1 MIAAEAAVG
10 RATRPS
16 KAATILFFKRMPT
29 FSLLSPSRTI
39 DDMRGLRP
47 LHITLSRAMRQ
58 PAVRSGRR
66 AHTGRPQPSGWQR
79 FPMERCSTLRPMLFA
94 GVRPIRPR
102 VAEHDLEQF
111 AEKPID
117 AWIGRT
123 ARLRPGGGFRQR
135 LVVSTI
141 DGIEIENA
149 RLVRPGTGRAI
160 AHLIGAEIGGGIE
173 DQH

>member
-79 FPMERCSTLRPMLFA
+79 FPMKCCSTLRLMPSA

-102 VAEHDLEQF
+102 VGEHDLEQF
-111 AEKPID
+111 AEKPVD
-117 AWIGRT
+117 ARIGRT
-123 ARLRPGGGFRQR
+123 GCLRPGGGFRQH
-135 LVVSTI
+135 LVVSTVN
-141 DGIEIENA
+141 GKEIEHA
-149 RLVRPGTGRAI
+149 RPARPGTGRAI
-160 AHLIGAEIGGGIE
+160 AHLIGAEIEGG
-173 DQH
+173 